1 MTAPGLDGANGGAEL
16 FAAVESGDEARV
28 RSLVGA
34 RPELASA
41 RDDAG
46 LPVVLAA
53 RYRNQLGMV
62 EALLAAGPELDV
74 FAASAVGR
82 TERLVRILDDDPG
95 AIDAV
100 AGDGF
105 RPLQLAA
112 FFGQSEAVRLLVERG
127 APVDAV
133 SGNDAGLRAL
143 HSAVAGRHGEIVAL
157 LLDAGADPGPRQAGG
172 FTPLMGA
179 ALHGDEMIVAALL
192 AAGADVTA
200 RSDDGR
206 DAPAMAEEGGH
217 PELAARLRAHPH

>member
-1 MTAPGLDGANGGAEL
+1 MTGDAGQAGPAEL

-28 RSLVGA
+28 RSLVAG

-41 RDDAG
+41 RDAAG

-74 FAASAVGR
+74 LVASAVGR
-82 TERLVRILDDDPG
+82 TDRLAEILDDDPAAAG
-95 AIDAV
+95 AV

-105 RPLQLAA
+105 RPLQLAS
-112 FFGQSEAVRLLVERG
+112 FFGQPDAVRLLLERG

-133 SGNDAGLRAL
+133 SANDAGLRAL
-143 HSAVAGRHGEIVAL
+143 HSAVAARHPEIVAL
-157 LLDAGADPGPRQAGG
+157 LLEAGADPGPRQQGG
-172 FTPLMGA
+172 FTPLMAA
-179 ALHGDEMIVAALL
+179 ALHGDEAIVAALL

-206 DAPAMAEEGGH
+206 DAAAMAEEGGH
-217 PELAARLRAHPH
+217 PDLAARLRALAG

>member
-1 MTAPGLDGANGGAEL
+1 MTATGPEL
-16 FAAVESGDEARV
+16 FAAVEAGDESRV
-28 RSLVGA
+28 RSLVAA

-74 FAASAVGR
+74 FAASALGR
-82 TERLVRILDDDPG
+82 TERLAEILDADP
-95 AIDAV
+95 AAVDAV
-100 AGDGF
+100 AVDGF

-112 FFGQSEAVRLLVERG
+112 FFGQPDAAHHLIERG

-143 HSAVAGRHGEIVAL
+143 HSAVAGRHHEVVL
-157 LLDAGADPGPRQAGG
+157 LLLEAGADPGPRQLGG
-172 FTPLMGA
+172 FTPLMAA
-179 ALHGDEMIVAALL
+179 ALHGDEAMVDALL
-192 AAGADVTA
+192 AAGAHVA
-200 RSDDGR
+200 ERSDDGR
-206 DAPAMAEEGGH
+206 DAAAMAEEGGH
-217 PELAARLRAHPH
+217 PELAARLRTHTG